1 MKDRATENHEE
12 YAIVL
17 IDGVCHLCQGLT
29 QFIIKRDPA
38 GAFRFASLQ
47 SEIGQELLRQGGLDG
62 DSPETMVLI
71 EQGRYYTRSTGALRI
86 ARRLRFPWPLSY
98 VLILIPLSY
107 GTWYTAGWRRT
118 VTGGLGNP
126 VNAWSRRRIFGAGFI
141 LIPLCFNDDAL
152 PCPLGMSEFPPP
164 GRQARPRS
172 VCRRRTVSGE

>member
-38 GAFRFASLQ
+38 GALRFASLQ

-98 VLILIPLSY
+98 VLILIPPFLRNLVYRWVAKNRYRWFGQSSECMVP
-107 GTWYTAGWRRT
+107 T
-118 VTGGLGNP
+118 P
-126 VNAWSRRRIFGAGFI
+126 DIRRRF
-141 LIPLCFNDDAL
+141 L
-152 PCPLGMSEFPPP
+152 S
-164 GRQARPRS
+164 
-172 VCRRRTVSGE
+172 